1 MVTPNYGTTRQT
13 FDHQIV
19 YSQTKFN
26 LVFYGN
32 GSIDDSPDLNLY
44 LLREDRDSQAFY
56 IPEKT
61 IIQMNWRGLI
71 YDETDDV
78 YEEVYETGATL
89 TRASG
94 GDVTYTGGEIESATA
109 LSITP
114 TANTTV
120 QGLEVVVSAD
130 AAADASTVGIYLVA
144 ECICLNEDT
153 YKQILPSAATA
164 TLTAAE

>member
-1 MVTPNYGTTRQT
+1 MATITYGSSRQT
-13 FDHQIV
+13 FDHGIC
-19 YSQTKFN
+19 QTQKKFT
-26 LVFYGN
+26 LDFSGH

-44 LLREDRDSQAFY
+44 LKRPDGSQAFY
-56 IPEKT
+56 VPEKT
-61 IIQMNWRGLI
+61 LIQMNWRGLI
-71 YDETDDV
+71 YDVTDDV
-78 YEEVYETGATL
+78 YEEVLETGATL

-94 GDVTYTGGEIESATA
+94 GDVTYTGGEVETATA

-130 AAADASTVGIYLVA
+130 GSADASVVVISLEA
-144 ECICLNEDT
+144 ECLVVNEDT
-153 YKQILPSAATA
+153 YKNVFQSAATA